1 MGKKKKY
8 RTEDTAWV
16 EMEVD
21 VRSYGVVWFTIE
33 NSKGEKQWRRV
44 GSKKVEKTIEQL
56 TE

>member
-33 NSKGEKQWRRV
+33 NSKGEKQWIRV
-44 GSKKVEKTIEQL
+44 GSKKVEEIIEQL